1 MKKSLVILAAEEQT
15 SYSSLIVGVK
25 INGEVHDLQSSYD
38 EGDDIQFIELDT
50 KEGQNS
56 CIYTVKQKDSLVHR
70 FLNNY
75 TK

>member
-1 MKKSLVILAAEEQT
+1 M
-15 SYSSLIVGVK
+15 
-25 INGEVHDLQSSYD
+25 
-38 EGDDIQFIELDT
+38 QFIELDT